1 MEWRMSTDGPLSAP
15 PEQSYSRRPI
25 SVTHAPTTTP
35 ELKEELRAA
44 GLRAT
49 GSRVAVLR
57 CVRLAARP
65 VALADVVERMGADAP
80 DRATVYRNLV
90 DLAEAGL
97 LRRAH
102 LGDAWRFEGGDE
114 SEHAH
119 FVCTKCGTVECA
131 PGVTLEVAA
140 SGRAAP
146 HAVKDGQFQVQLH
159 GLCDDCS

>member
-1 MEWRMSTDGPLSAP
+1 MMDLH
-15 PEQSYSRRPI
+15 
-25 SVTHAPTTTP
+25 VTHSSSTSD
-35 ELKEELRAA
+35 LKEELRAA

-49 GSRVAVLR
+49 GSRVGVLR
-57 CVRLAARP
+57 CVREAARP
-65 VALADVVERMGADAP
+65 VALADVVERMGAEAP

-119 FVCTKCGTVECA
+119 FICTKCGTVECA
-131 PGVTLEVAA
+131 PDVSLNVAA
-140 SGRAAP
+140 HGKAP
-146 HAVKDGQFQVQLH
+146 DSVKDGDFRVQLH
-159 GLCDDCS
+159 GVCDDCS